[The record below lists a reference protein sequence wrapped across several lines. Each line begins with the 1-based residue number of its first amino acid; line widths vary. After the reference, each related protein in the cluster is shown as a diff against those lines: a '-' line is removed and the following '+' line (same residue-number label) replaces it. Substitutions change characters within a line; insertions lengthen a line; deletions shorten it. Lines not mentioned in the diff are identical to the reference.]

1 MNSASALIGDWL
13 GVEPPMTEAAVLGII
28 ERQLD
33 PPVIQRL
40 FDMGLS
46 RDEVHSVIIPA
57 RTLQH
62 RRSRNERLTIEES
75 DRVIR
80 ALRVL
85 CAAEGVYESRERA
98 LQWLRRS
105 QPRLGGQ
112 RRQRNH
118 ALRHCG
124 SRRRD
129 LRGACGSSRNDPTGT
144 CGDLEPGTARRQ
156 GNRPAPSPRTPA
168 DNQFACFRTSE
179 TGTAHGCDRQSCA
192 SY

>member
-62 RRSRNERLTIEES
+62 RRSRNERLTVEES

-85 CAAEGVYESRERA
+85 SAAEGVYENRERA
-98 LQWLRRS
+98 LQWLRRPN
-105 QPRLGGQ
+105 PRLQ
-112 RRQRNH
+112 
-118 ALRHCG
+118 
-124 SRRRD
+124 D
-129 LRGACGSSRNDPTGT
+129 
-144 CGDLEPGTARRQ
+144 
-156 GNRPAPSPRTPA
+156 RTPISLLKT
-168 DNQFACFRTSE
+168 D
-179 TGTAHGCDRQSCA
+179 TGARIVEELLGQIDEG
-192 SY
+192 YFI

>member
-13 GVEPPMTEAAVLGII
+13 GVEPPITEAAVLGII

-62 RRSRNERLTIEES
+62 RRSRNERLSVEES

-80 ALRVL
+80 ALRVVS
-85 CAAEGVYESRERA
+85 AAENVYESRERA
-98 LQWLRRS
+98 LKWLRRPN
-105 QPRLGGQ
+105 PRL
-112 RRQRNH
+112 
-118 ALRHCG
+118 
-124 SRRRD
+124 
-129 LRGACGSSRNDPTGT
+129 ND
-144 CGDLEPGTARRQ
+144 
-156 GNRPAPSPRTPA
+156 RTPISLLKT
-168 DNQFACFRTSE
+168 D
-179 TGTAHGCDRQSCA
+179 TGARIVEELLGQIDEG
-192 SY
+192 YFI